1 MNGKKKDKTIGRR
14 EFLKAVGTS
23 VVGLS
28 TPSLQKS
35 AMPAILPRAQQIGAY
50 ESCRIVVFGPDGLRI
65 DSAIKM
71 RQEGARALSEINPPI
86 LSSSGGLSCT
96 QPGWATIFSG
106 LPSERIK
113 CWSNKRFR
121 AMPCDYHIVK
131 KVTTAFENRDLF
143 LVWITG
149 KGHNIMGFKEGSPHY
164 AVYKLIVEEGH
175 PGSYHGDETRED
187 DEVFN
192 LALPALQEAVTHQN
206 FLCFVHFRNPDST
219 GHRVTRDETE
229 DDFEIYMQSARQ
241 VDDYIYELMKLLP
254 DDTNI
259 VYCSDHGFDFKSIG
273 EPRNGH
279 KFAPHGMLAVNF
291 ETMVKSE
298 VSQLSIGRLIYKL
311 AGGNPDWTSDK
322 NGTLY
327 RMFGEDL
334 V

>member
-1 MNGKKKDKTIGRR
+1 MNGKKIDKTIGRR
-14 EFLKAVGTS
+14 EFLKAVGAS

-28 TPSLQKS
+28 SPSLQKPT
-35 AMPAILPRAQQIGAY
+35 MQTLLPRTQQLDTND
-50 ESCRIVVFGPDGLRI
+50 SCRIVVFGPDGLRV

-71 RQEGARALSEINPPI
+71 WEEGARALSALTPPI
-86 LSSSGGLSCT
+86 MSSSGGLSCT

-113 CWSNKRFR
+113 CWSNKRFQ
-121 AMPCDYHIVK
+121 AMPRDYHIVK
-131 KVTTAFENRDLF
+131 KVATMSENRDLF

-149 KGHNIMGFKEGSPHY
+149 KGHNIMGSKKDSPHH
-164 AVYKLIVEEGH
+164 AVYKLIVEDGH
-175 PGSYHGDETRED
+175 PGAYHGDETRED

-192 LALPALQEAVTHQN
+192 LALPALEEAVKHQN

-229 DDFEIYMQSARQ
+229 GDYEIYMQSARQ

-273 EPRNGH
+273 NPRNGH
-279 KFAPHGMLAVNF
+279 KFAPDGMLAVNF
-291 ETMVKSE
+291 ETLPKSE

-311 AGGNPDWTSDK
+311 AGGNPDWTTDK
-322 NGTLY
+322 KGTLY